1 MSRCSTC
8 GAEIRL
14 VKMAK
19 TGKPMPLDAKPEKRV
34 IVVGRDETGD
44 ELAAVVDTYVSH
56 FVTCPEAKQHRRG
69 KP

>member
-1 MSRCSTC
+1 
-8 GAEIRL
+8 
-14 VKMAK
+14 
-19 TGKPMPLDAKPEKRV
+19 MPLDAKPEKRV